1 MQGPFY
7 IVNLYS
13 GRRREGDFHAHMQPF
28 LNNATFPA
36 ARHILVISLDT
47 AIHDGMN
54 VHQERVWKFL
64 MDAARSGR
72 LLGLLL
78 GPPCE
83 TWSCARHETQ
93 YDEDGIA
100 LCGPRPLRDAENC
113 WGIDM
118 LSFK

>member
-1 MQGPFY
+1 
-7 IVNLYS
+7 
-13 GRRREGDFHAHMQPF
+13 
-28 LNNATFPA
+28 
-36 ARHILVISLDT
+36 
-47 AIHDGMN
+47 
-54 VHQERVWKFL
+54 

-83 TWSCARHETQ
+83 TWSSARHETQ
-93 YDEDGIA
+93 YDEDGMA